1 MPPWRVPA
9 VRMRSTGRL
18 VLLSLGLSAL
28 VFLVRKLV
36 ALAEGLQQ
44 PALTVMTFNVE
55 EYFEP
60 CVQKCEGPRP
70 ASRARWSFL
79 EGASSAEDH
88 CAEWDMEKLQ
98 GYLKAVTGQIVR
110 LDDVDCADDQWLAR
124 LQQSFNTSTGVLNCP
139 MVCKYSNNWLR
150 HVAKVS
156 ARIADAR
163 PDVACMQEFSVVP
176 ADQRTFANPD
186 ACVYDEIT

>member
-60 CVQKCEGPRP
+60 C
-70 ASRARWSFL
+70 
-79 EGASSAEDH
+79 
-88 CAEWDMEKLQ
+88 AEWDLEKLQ